1 MPKKTHVIVIRCMV
15 FLAYGLS
22 GKDGIMAGKNGSQ
35 KLGKLVETGLSVA
48 KIAQAKAEEALR
60 DVAHISETQR
70 NQMREIFEDTA
81 RKSRE
86 NTELLIKGL
95 RKEMEK
101 QLRSANAISKEEFG
115 KFSERLS
122 SLSQDL
128 GKMSSIREDLSKLTE
143 MMNSLIRQIPKM
155 ESTGEETK
163 AKAAPA
169 NTAETVK
176 PPAAAKPRR
185 TTASRAVKVTKA
197 KAETGGTTTSATP
210 RSRSRATSSKST
222 TAPKPAGDDGGKTP

>member
-1 MPKKTHVIVIRCMV
+1 
-15 FLAYGLS
+15 
-22 GKDGIMAGKNGSQ
+22 MAGKDGSQ

-60 DVAHISETQR
+60 DVAHISEVQR

-101 QLRSANAISKEEFG
+101 QLRTANTISKEEFG
-115 KFSERLS
+115 KFSDRLS

-128 GKMSSIREDLSKLTE
+128 GKMSSIREDLAKLTE

-155 ESTGEETK
+155 ESTGEEAK
-163 AKAAPA
+163 AKASPA
-169 NTAETVK
+169 TGAEAVK
-176 PPAAAKPRR
+176 PAAAKPRR
-185 TTASRAVKVTKA
+185 APSRKAGAGTNA
-197 KAETGGTTTSATP
+197 KAEPGGATTSPNP
-210 RSRSRATSSKST
+210 RSRSRATSSKSAT
-222 TAPKPAGDDGGKTP
+222 ISKPTGDDVSKAP